1 MINRELIRLKVVQL
15 VYAYYQNGDKSV
27 DVAEKELFFSLSKAY
42 DMYQYLLGLMVD
54 ITRLVERKVETQRS
68 RAQRLGT
75 GETPST
81 KFVDNKFIAQLA
93 VNKQLLVYREKQKK
107 DWDSEEA
114 LIKSLYKKIIE
125 SETYRAYMDA
135 SEVSYAADRELWRK
149 LYKQFICNNDDIDS
163 ALEELSLYWN
173 DDKMVVDSFVMK
185 TIKRFEEVNGADQ
198 ALLPDFDSDEDR
210 EFASK
215 LFRNTILKAED
226 YRQLIRDN
234 SKNWEF
240 NRLALMDVLIM
251 QIALAEILCFPTI
264 PLNVSFN
271 EYLDIAKVYST
282 PHSASYINGLLD
294 HVVKT
299 LKKENKLLK

>member
-54 ITRLVERKVETQRS
+54 ITRLAERKVETQRS

-75 GETPST
+75 GEIPST

-135 SEVSYAADRELWRK
+135 SEASYAADRELWRK

-198 ALLPDFDSDEDR
+198 VLLPDFDSDEDR

>member
-54 ITRLVERKVETQRS
+54 ITRLAERKVETQRS

-135 SEVSYAADRELWRK
+135 SEASYAADRELWRK
-149 LYKQFICNNDDIDS
+149 LYKQFICNNDDNDS